1 MVHLLLVVFLIC
13 LFIFTI
19 FASQST
25 NNEGGLFVSYTD
37 FFRLATLSL
46 SLNVTTLV
54 FYDIGNNLPNGDRI
68 GGQSGALVS

>member
-1 MVHLLLVVFLIC
+1 MKGSLCFFHGF
-13 LFIFTI
+13 
-19 FASQST
+19 
-25 NNEGGLFVSYTD
+25 